1 MTFLSVLIVLGLAGP
16 VLAEEARPGGATA
29 EARTKPV
36 ASPEAVAAAREIIE
50 VTQAGNT
57 LESMAMRLVEQLAP
71 AFERANPGEGDLIRK
86 ILEEAFVDT
95 FARHQEQLVD
105 SLVPVYTGN
114 LTLEELEQLRDFYA
128 SPLGRKLIEVQP
140 TVSEQAMRMGGR
152 WGQKLGE
159 LAVVR
164 AIEKMQAEGLET
176 QI

>member
-1 MTFLSVLIVLGLAGP
+1 MRFLAVLIVLGLGLPA
-16 VLAEEARPGGATA
+16 VADEAATGREASEAPPG
-29 EARTKPV
+29 
-36 ASPEAVAAAREIIE
+36 PEAVAAARAIIE
-50 VTQAGNT
+50 ATQAGNT

-71 AFERANPGEGDLIRK
+71 AFERANPGKGDLIQR
-86 ILEEAFVDT
+86 ILQEEFVAT
-95 FARHQEQLVD
+95 FAQHQEQFVD
-105 SLVPVYTGN
+105 SLIPVYTGN

-140 TVSEQAMRMGGR
+140 AVAEQAMRMGGM

-176 QI
+176 GI